1 MTIEIACPKCGAKG
15 KDITCFE
22 RDLYIVKNEIDFVKR
37 KVYGCKSC
45 EIMFAYD
52 DTKQQSNKKLS
63 NLQSAFS
70 KIAKQCENVTNN
82 VSIKQ

>member
-1 MTIEIACPKCGAKG
+1 MSDIIVCPKCGN

-22 RDLYIVKNEIDFVKR
+22 RDFYIVRDEIDFVKR
-37 KVYGCKSC
+37 KIYGCKKC

-52 DTKQQSNKKLS
+52 TTHNKKTTDTKISNI
-63 NLQSAFS
+63 QSAFS

-82 VSIKQ
+82 ISIK